1 MNPDDKKREDTLKA
15 TKDFLKALENTT
27 SEEELEKLRDRMDL
41 LQAQYSNNPA
51 YYALLQMKLLEKKA
65 LLHDKEGS

>member
-1 MNPDDKKREDTLKA
+1 MNPGDKKWEDTLKA

>member
-1 MNPDDKKREDTLKA
+1 MNPDDKKWEDTLKA
-15 TKDFLKALENTT
+15 TKGFLKALENTT

-65 LLHDKEGS
+65 LLHDKGRG

>member
-1 MNPDDKKREDTLKA
+1 MNPDDKKWEDTLKA

-65 LLHDKEGS
+65 LLHDKERS